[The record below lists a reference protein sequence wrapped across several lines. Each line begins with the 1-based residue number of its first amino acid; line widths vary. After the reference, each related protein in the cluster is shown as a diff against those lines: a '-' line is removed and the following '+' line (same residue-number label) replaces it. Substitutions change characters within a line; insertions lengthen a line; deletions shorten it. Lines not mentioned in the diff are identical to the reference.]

1 MKYFKTAFACIL
13 LCWAMPIAL
22 VALMNGSLERDYMNP
37 DELIHGLNLGEYL
50 ALAISSS
57 IIAFPL
63 FLWAIS
69 RAEKSKAE
77 KEHREKL
84 QEELNKTFRKAV
96 RKRKSRKIT
105 GKTHKTAFR
114 ESIRETGCINV
125 FLSSYLLHNFV
136 ILQPTRLWST
146 RY

>member
-84 QEELNKTFRKAV
+84 QEELNKKLLE
-96 RKRKSRKIT
+96 KLSEKENLEKSQEKLI
-105 GKTHKTAFR
+105 KQ
-114 ESIRETGCINV
+114 
-125 FLSSYLLHNFV
+125 
-136 ILQPTRLWST
+136 ILENQSKKQDV
-146 RY
+146 

>member
-1 MKYFKTAFACIL
+1 
-13 LCWAMPIAL
+13 MPIAL

-69 RAEKSKAE
+69 RTEKSKAE
-77 KEHREKL
+77 KEHRERL
-84 QEELNKTFRKAV
+84 QEELNKKFLEKLSE
-96 RKRKSRKIT
+96 KENLEKSQEKLI
-105 GKTHKTAFR
+105 KQ
-114 ESIRETGCINV
+114 
-125 FLSSYLLHNFV
+125 LLENQSEKQDV
-136 ILQPTRLWST
+136 
-146 RY
+146 

>member
-84 QEELNKTFRKAV
+84 QEELNKKLLE
-96 RKRKSRKIT
+96 KLSEKENLEKSQEKLFSR
-105 GKTHKTAFR
+105 
-114 ESIRETGCINV
+114 
-125 FLSSYLLHNFV
+125 
-136 ILQPTRLWST
+136 
-146 RY
+146 

>member
-84 QEELNKTFRKAV
+84 QEELNKKLLE
-96 RKRKSRKIT
+96 KLSEKENLE
-105 GKTHKTAFR
+105 TAFR
-114 ESIRETGCINV
+114 ESIQETGCINV
-125 FLSSYLLHNFV
+125 FLCSYLFHSFV